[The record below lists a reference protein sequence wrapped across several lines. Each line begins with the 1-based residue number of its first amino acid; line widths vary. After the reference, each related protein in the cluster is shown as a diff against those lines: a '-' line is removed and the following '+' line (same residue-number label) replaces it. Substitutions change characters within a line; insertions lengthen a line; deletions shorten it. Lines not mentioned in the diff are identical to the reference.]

1 MGSTY
6 VIPATGTGTIL
17 GVSLL
22 GIFTRRLNHASAL
35 TGLVGGLTLMTCIKL
50 GPDLAWP
57 WFVLV
62 GSTATFLI
70 GLLTS
75 FALEK
80 E

>member
-1 MGSTY
+1 MSK
-6 VIPATGTGTIL
+6 GTGLIL
-17 GVSLL
+17 GVFLL
-22 GIFTRRLNHASAL
+22 SVFTQRLNHVSAL
-35 TGLVGGLTLMTCIKL
+35 TGLVAGLTLMTCIKF
-50 GPDLAWP
+50 GTDLPWP

-70 GLLTS
+70 GLSTS